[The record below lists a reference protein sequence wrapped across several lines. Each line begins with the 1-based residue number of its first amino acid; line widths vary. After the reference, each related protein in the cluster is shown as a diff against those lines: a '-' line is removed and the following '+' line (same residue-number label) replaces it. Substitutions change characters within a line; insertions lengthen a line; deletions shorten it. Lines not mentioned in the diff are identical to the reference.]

1 VALADD
7 VTTED
12 ALRGVARAITATLA
26 SPAGDVMRAIKCEA
40 ATDPEL
46 ARAVDDQFQAP
57 RRAAMLALLRRGV
70 ERGEVRPGADVTLVA
85 DVLPSVLTYR
95 MILQREPVN
104 ARMIN
109 EIIDQVLIPLI
120 SPR

>member
-1 VALADD
+1 
-7 VTTED
+7 
-12 ALRGVARAITATLA
+12 
-26 SPAGDVMRAIKCEA
+26 
-40 ATDPEL
+40 
-46 ARAVDDQFQAP
+46 
-57 RRAAMLALLRRGV
+57 MLALLRRGV
-70 ERGEVRPGADVTLVA
+70 ERGEVRLGADVTLVA